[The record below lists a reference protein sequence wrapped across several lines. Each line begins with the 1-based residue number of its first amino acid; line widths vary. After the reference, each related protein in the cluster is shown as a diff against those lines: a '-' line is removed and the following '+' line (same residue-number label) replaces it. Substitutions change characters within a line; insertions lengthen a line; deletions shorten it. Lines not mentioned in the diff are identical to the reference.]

1 MTMKKIYQKPNLDVE
16 LSEATQMLA
25 LSLGKYDTGADDDV
39 VLVRQEIEWDIWGD
53 DSNEEE

>member
-1 MTMKKIYQKPNLDVE
+1 MKKIYQKPNLDVE